1 MQANAASVYQILI
14 QDEKTKFALDFE
26 RNMTNAQ
33 SLQTDIKVLTDQ
45 LFLGN
50 ALQSKVHNQLVHIS
64 FANYAKNTLAQL
76 ESAKDIAKKNQMQS
90 FDFGIDYAKNWH
102 IMIEKLAIFAKKQT
116 DVCLNIEKMEVFVRE
131 IPNFQDSAFWE
142 VVLSLLSK
150 L

>member
-1 MQANAASVYQILI
+1 MQANAASVYQILN
-14 QDEKTKFALDFE
+14 QDAKTNFALDFD

-33 SLQTDIKVLTDQ
+33 SLQRDIKVLTDQ
-45 LFLGN
+45 FFLGN
-50 ALQSKVHNQLVHIS
+50 ALQTKVYNQLVLVS
-64 FANYAKNTLAQL
+64 FANSAKTTLAQL
-76 ESAKDIAKKNQMQS
+76 ETAEDIAKKNQIQS

-142 VVLSLLSK
+142 NVLSLLSK